1 MMTRAINQSKTAE
14 DLLEFFQQYATELL
28 RRQNQEIGEALRRR
42 NIDTGTIQPLEKAY
56 SISFKLSNIIS
67 LESIKA
73 QILQQIDATVYFVR
87 DIYIGVLGQRNTLFP
102 LYDVEII
109 IDKNIK
115 KRFQWESGKLFLYI
129 SYINLKLFKS
139 HFSYQTLKDLWS
151 RGEHLDKASPI
162 YKSWWLFNPLGEF
175 CSNLRLMLLLAIER
189 QILGIDRLLIEL
201 GIIDIGKEQHLVNQ
215 DDSIESNT
223 NRFKAETKLL
233 SVHQSILTF
242 LKISIKEDKL
252 EVKLEDVL
260 KEQDEETLIRLLNLF
275 KKNLADPIQIQAIIN
290 TSLLILKQV
299 IHEEQS
305 QIDIK
310 MFGFVNVGNYHRIDV
325 SLNLSSSALKNY
337 IEVIPRTIGIK
348 VILYGLVNVY
358 TIDDITVKPNFQ
370 GALKLDFETATLE
383 RTLKEL
389 QL

>member
-1 MMTRAINQSKTAE
+1 MNRAINQSQTAE
-14 DLLEFFQQYATELL
+14 DLIKFLQQYTTELL

-42 NIDTGTIQPLEKAY
+42 NIDTGKIQLLEKAY
-56 SISFKLSNIIS
+56 SISFKLGNIIS

-73 QILQQIDATVYFVR
+73 QILQQIDAIVYFIR
-87 DIYIGVLGQRNTLFP
+87 DIHVGVIGQRNSLFT

-109 IDKNIK
+109 IDKKIK
-115 KRFQWESGKLFLYI
+115 RRFKWESGKLFLYI
-129 SYINLKLFKS
+129 PYINLRLFKS
-139 HFSYQTLKDLWS
+139 HFSYQTLKSLWS
-151 RGEHLDKASPI
+151 RGEHLDKFSPI
-162 YKSWWLFNPLGEF
+162 YKFWWLFNPLGEF
-175 CSNLRLMLLLAIER
+175 RSNLRLMLLLAIEK

-215 DDSIESNT
+215 DESIENNT
-223 NRFKAETKLL
+223 NTFNAKEVL
-233 SVHQSILTF
+233 SIHQAIFTF
-242 LKISIKEDKL
+242 LKNTVNEDKL
-252 EVKLEDVL
+252 EVKLEDIL
-260 KEQDEETLIRLLNLF
+260 KEQNEETLIRLLTLF
-275 KKNLADPIQIQAIIN
+275 KKNLADPIQIEAIIN

-299 IHEEQS
+299 IQEEQS
-305 QIDIK
+305 QINIK

-325 SLNLSSSALKNY
+325 ALNLSSGVLKNY